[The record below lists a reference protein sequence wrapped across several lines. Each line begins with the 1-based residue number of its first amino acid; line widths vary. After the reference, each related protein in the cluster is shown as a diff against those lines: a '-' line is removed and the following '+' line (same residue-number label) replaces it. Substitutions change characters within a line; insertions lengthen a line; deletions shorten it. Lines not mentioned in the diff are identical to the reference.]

1 MLASLF
7 EKKTTTKKKK
17 HIKCGFM
24 WREGVNYPC
33 QLLSTQGTH
42 FKYTQQ
48 TLLFLC
54 CNSVVAVHRAA
65 DYEASENIQ

>member
-1 MLASLF
+1 
-7 EKKTTTKKKK
+7 
-17 HIKCGFM
+17 M
-24 WREGVNYPC
+24 WLHVREGVNYPC
-33 QLLSTQGTH
+33 QLLTQGTH

-65 DYEASENIQ
+65 DYGASKNIQ